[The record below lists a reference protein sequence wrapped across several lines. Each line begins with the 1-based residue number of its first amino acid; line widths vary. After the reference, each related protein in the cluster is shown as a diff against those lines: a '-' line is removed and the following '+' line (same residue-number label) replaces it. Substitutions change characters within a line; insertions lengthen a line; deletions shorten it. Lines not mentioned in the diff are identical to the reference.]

1 MGLRARVGAA
11 ALATVLSFVAV
22 QEGDGPTKVAPSGI
36 KTHVAYKDAVGIPT
50 ICHGHTANVRMGQ
63 IATADQCRQ
72 WLLEDLDIANAAI
85 DRAVTVDITDYE
97 RIALASFIY
106 NVGEGNFRSS
116 TMLKLINQGRFCD
129 AAGQFPRWNKAKGR
143 VLPGL
148 TKRRA
153 AERALFME
161 GRTCT

>member
-11 ALATVLSFVAV
+11 ALAMVLSFVAV
-22 QEGDGPTKVAPSGI
+22 QEGDGPTKVAPSGE
-36 KTHVAYKDAVGIPT
+36 KTHIAYKDDVGIPT
-50 ICHGHTANVRMGQ
+50 ICHGHTDNVRMGQ

-72 WLLEDLDIANAAI
+72 WLLEDLDTANAAI

-116 TMLKLINQGRFCD
+116 TLLKLINQGQFCA
-129 AAGQFPRWNKAKGR
+129 AAGQFPRWNKAKGK